1 MKGCIIT
8 NFSKNKQEWGAV
20 LLRYFN
26 LTGAHP
32 SGNIGEDPLGVPAN
46 LLPFIAQV
54 AVKRREKLMVYGSDY
69 DTVDGTGVRDYIHVM
84 DLVMGHIL
92 ALKKLLEPEFRG
104 VKIYNLGT
112 GKGKALLNGQS
123 CNKSVK
129 SKELCI
135 LDFNDDIYYFHRSKC
150 S

>member
-1 MKGCIIT
+1 MII
-8 NFSKNKQEWGAV
+8 KQFIYFLTFLKKWGAV

-92 ALKKLLEPEFRG
+92 ALKKLLEPEFHG

-112 GKGKALLNGQS
+112 GKGIIPL
-123 CNKSVK
+123 
-129 SKELCI
+129 
-135 LDFNDDIYYFHRSKC
+135 
-150 S
+150 